1 MSVTIVHITLIEEKR
16 VFNWRNFF
24 WPMNIKT
31 KWFFNSF
38 GQEDQVITLIANS
51 NAAIKIFTLYRPFVS
66 GNLWCFQNVKEVRH
80 IEVYFPEAT
89 AVQNLL
95 NAKGPNSFMSR
106 LKIEKSVVL
115 SGK

>member
-1 MSVTIVHITLIEEKR
+1 MFS
-16 VFNWRNFF
+16 
-24 WPMNIKT
+24 
-31 KWFFNSF
+31 
-38 GQEDQVITLIANS
+38 
-51 NAAIKIFTLYRPFVS
+51 
-66 GNLWCFQNVKEVRH
+66 QNVKEVQSH

-115 SGK
+115 FESSH